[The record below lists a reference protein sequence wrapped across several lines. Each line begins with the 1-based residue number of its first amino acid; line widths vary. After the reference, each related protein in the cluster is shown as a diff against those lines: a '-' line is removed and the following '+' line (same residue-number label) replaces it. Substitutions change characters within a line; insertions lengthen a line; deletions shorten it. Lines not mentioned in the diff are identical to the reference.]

1 MKWDIVPV
9 FPVAMRI
16 ANIKCQAQNRSLINA
31 HLHFFSVI
39 RELGGTWLYQF
50 SNAAVTTGC
59 KFSGSKPLKLILL
72 QFRKSEVRNESNGAK
87 SKVWAGRLLLEA
99 PEEVCFLA
107 SPYRTH
113 FLARGP
119 HLILSGP
126 ASPPTSHCG
135 HATFSLRLSWLPIV
149 RIPVIAFG
157 SIQIIQD
164 ILSSQDSSAKSL
176 LPFKVT
182 FTGPRY

>member
-1 MKWDIVPV
+1 MGYSPSLSGRYEDCKHKMPGTEQKL
-9 FPVAMRI
+9 
-16 ANIKCQAQNRSLINA
+16 NKCPFTL
-31 HLHFFSVI
+31 FSVN

-50 SNAAVTTGC
+50 SNAAVTTDC

-107 SPYRTH
+107 SPYRMH

-135 HATFSLRLSWLPIV
+135 HATFSLRLS
-149 RIPVIAFG
+149 
-157 SIQIIQD
+157 
-164 ILSSQDSSAKSL
+164 
-176 LPFKVT
+176 
-182 FTGPRY
+182 